1 MKVIIYLIFFIAVTQ
16 GVAQTAK
23 IDSLR
28 SKLGENRQPSV
39 QISLHHKLIEEFY
52 KSAVYYDSAFYYA
65 KKGYQ
70 IARTEDL
77 PKEQVDFLFNIAAVY
92 NMTGKRELALQ
103 YYEQCLELAR
113 KENMRE
119 RIPAIF
125 NNIGDIYM
133 KEKEYGNAKIYFR
146 EVVDFAKKDKRKS
159 LEAVGYLNLGEVFY
173 YENDFQKSITY
184 FEKSEAIYKQFPPKH
199 IEIDYLM
206 ARTYLALD
214 QPKIAEQKALE
225 GYTAIK
231 NTQDY
236 HSLYDYVLLLSNIYA
251 QTGMYKEAVSFN
263 KLALAYNDSLS
274 VGKDLS
280 EVEKSFLQ
288 MELQEQNNKLQILQQ
303 KNKYLGIIYIIGAI
317 VGILL
322 FILILRQRK
331 IVRMTK
337 DIHEIQHSL
346 IKYELD
352 IKKNKNKHIL

>member
-1 MKVIIYLIFFIAVTQ
+1 MKVIIYLIFFIAVTH
-16 GVAQTAK
+16 GVAQTSK

-28 SKLGENRQPSV
+28 SKLGEDRRPNV
-39 QISLHHKLIEEFY
+39 QISLHHKLIDEFY
-52 KSAVYYDSAFYYA
+52 KSAIYYDSAFYYA

-70 IARTEDL
+70 IALTEDL

-92 NMTGKRELALQ
+92 YMTEKRELALQ
-103 YYEQCLELAR
+103 YYEQCLELAK
-113 KENMRE
+113 KENLME
-119 RIPAIF
+119 FIPAIF

-133 KEKEYGNAKIYFR
+133 KEKEYVNAKTYFE
-146 EVVDFAKKDKRKS
+146 EVVDFGKKNQKGR
-159 LEAVGYLNLGEVFY
+159 LEAIGYLNLGEIFF

-184 FEKSEAIYKQFPPKH
+184 FEKSEAMYKLSPPKH
-199 IEIDYLM
+199 IGIDYLM

-225 GYTAIK
+225 GYRAII
-231 NTQDY
+231 NSQDY
-236 HSLYDYVLLLSNIYA
+236 HSLYDYVLLLSKIYA
-251 QTGMYKEAVSFN
+251 DTGMYKEAVGYN
-263 KLALAYNDSLS
+263 KLALAYNDSLN

-280 EVEKSFLQ
+280 EVEKSFLH

-303 KNKYLGIIYIIGAI
+303 KNKYIGIIYIIGSL
-317 VGILL
+317 VVILL
-322 FILILRQRK
+322 VILITRQRK

-337 DIHEIQHSL
+337 DIHDIQNSL